1 MAEIEGFE
9 PPRIL
14 LPNSFRNCPLQPLGY
29 ISLYWIGFS
38 YNLFF
43 TFCLYTILPVYMIE
57 IIKEKVKTV
66 SALSPIVEVLANQET
81 EQVKTTW

>member
-29 ISLYWIGFS
+29 ISVINIFRIIFPRLWISSVFLNFIQQKLCWKNEKVDLHFLLLLIHPS
-38 YNLFF
+38 
-43 TFCLYTILPVYMIE
+43 E
-57 IIKEKVKTV
+57 KEK
-66 SALSPIVEVLANQET
+66 
-81 EQVKTTW
+81 